1 MLQGSH
7 CGLER
12 GRWRHY
18 VDHCFLS
25 PAHWFEF
32 ADVSLHLEVPLG
44 FAYWGQ
50 TRGSNI
56 HPTQSLWSRL
66 QGWLWSWIHPPPP
79 VQCAE
84 SQPIDPK
91 IIELLQ
97 NFVDH
102 CKYRDIQVKPST
114 RTTLIYI
121 INWILTEE
129 EVRPGFSYLR
139 DGVFAALAD
148 VAHNLTSDPDWLTA
162 YFYIAL
168 HVSERPILY
177 CLQRNAFPLP
187 AKEVHQQLIE
197 KIERYSWPERAQM
210 KTCVLSGNS
219 LYI

>member
-1 MLQGSH
+1 M
-7 CGLER
+7 
-12 GRWRHY
+12 
-18 VDHCFLS
+18 
-25 PAHWFEF
+25 
-32 ADVSLHLEVPLG
+32 
-44 FAYWGQ
+44 
-50 TRGSNI
+50 
-56 HPTQSLWSRL
+56 QSLWSRL

-219 LYI
+219 LYIADDIRIWNQEQNRHIHLAINVRKDDGWFTELEYQHEFNAVGVQLRDPL